1 MTNKIDGFGHQP
13 AGIGAGRRSEPV
25 RTVDPAGRPRQAPPN
40 EDQLT
45 LTGTSRQLQQLAA
58 AVAAAPEVDSRR
70 VEALRA
76 LIEKGHYELDAQR
89 IADRIL
95 DFERELAGR

>member
-1 MTNKIDGFGHQP
+1 MTNRINGFGTQP
-13 AGIGAGRRSEPV
+13 NDVGASRRNEPV
-25 RTVDPAGRPRQAPPN
+25 RAVDPAERPRESVTAQ
-40 EDQLT
+40 DQVT
-45 LTGTSRQLQQLAA
+45 LTGTSRQLQKLAS
-58 AVAAAPEVDSRR
+58 AVAAAPPVDSRR

>member
-1 MTNKIDGFGHQP
+1 MTNKINGFGTQP
-13 AGIGAGRRSEPV
+13 SGIGASRRNEPV
-25 RTVDPAGRPRQAPPN
+25 QAVDPAQRPREVSTAQ
-40 EDQLT
+40 DQVT
-45 LTGTSRQLQQLAA
+45 LTGTSRQLQKLAA
-58 AVAAAPEVDSRR
+58 AVAAAPQVDSRR

-76 LIEKGHYELDAQR
+76 LIELGHYELDAQR

>member
-1 MTNKIDGFGHQP
+1 MTNKISGLGPQAP
-13 AGIGAGRRSEPV
+13 GVGASRRNEPV
-25 RTVDPAGRPRQAPPN
+25 RAVDPTQRPREAATAQ
-40 EDQLT
+40 DQVT

-58 AVAAAPEVDSRR
+58 AVAAAPVVDSRR

-76 LIEKGHYELDAQR
+76 LIEKGHYEIDAQR

>member
-1 MTNKIDGFGHQP
+1 
-13 AGIGAGRRSEPV
+13 
-25 RTVDPAGRPRQAPPN
+25 
-40 EDQLT
+40 LT